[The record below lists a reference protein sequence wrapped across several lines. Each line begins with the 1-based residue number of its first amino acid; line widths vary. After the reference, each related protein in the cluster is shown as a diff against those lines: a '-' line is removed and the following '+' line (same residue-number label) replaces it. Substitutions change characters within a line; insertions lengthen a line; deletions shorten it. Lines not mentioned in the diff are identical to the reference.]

1 VRDVLRPLTDR
12 PDDERGVVVCER
24 LVLDCCPLCGND
36 AALVFD
42 WLPWFPIELGA
53 RVPELVPEAQAFGFD
68 LRTGAVLAVAA
79 PDDGTDEVEVRCLST
94 GAVVVVF
101 AADEDVG

>member
-1 VRDVLRPLTDR
+1 MRDPLLPLTDR
-12 PDDERGVVVCER
+12 PDDDLGVVVCER

-42 WLPWFPIELGA
+42 W
-53 RVPELVPEAQAFGFD
+53 VC
-68 LRTGAVLAVAA
+68 
-79 PDDGTDEVEVRCLST
+79 PDDGTDEVEVRGGSA
-94 GAVVVVF
+94 GAGVVVF